1 MHILHFRIG
10 HVSFFLLL
18 FCDLSLCNNLR
29 ISFLCISSII
39 ALSAASMRENLLFH
53 LSAIFRFA
61 PRCFQYCQ
69 GFVKILNIC
78 FHILAVVA
86 TTHQFQMGD
95 AGFLQPVQCTK
106 STSSRHHTDHRPFP
120 NTPVRKKPRISLLL
134 GLLPADSSIRDLLLS
149 AGTASTAHDKDV
161 QVRHS
166 AENCRSFRKT
176 GTVRSTQ
183 RLQTPSR
190 SFFLLLSFRAAIMDA
205 ISSIVFFR

>member
-1 MHILHFRIG
+1 MNRCL
-10 HVSFFLLL
+10 
-18 FCDLSLCNNLR
+18 
-29 ISFLCISSII
+29 SSII
-39 ALSAASMRENLLFH
+39 ALSAASPGENLLFH

-95 AGFLQPVQCTK
+95 SGFLQPVQCTK
-106 STSSRHHTDHRPFP
+106 STSTGTAQIVIPLR
-120 NTPVRKKPRISLLL
+120 NTLFFF

-149 AGTASTAHDKDV
+149 AGAASTVHDKDV

-166 AENCRSFRKT
+166 AENCRSFGKLAQFVQHKGFKLRPAPFFSCCFPGRDHGCHIFYRILSVKNHT
-176 GTVRSTQ
+176 FEIQILKGFQHFPVIFS
-183 RLQTPSR
+183 RLPLR
-190 SFFLLLSFRAAIMDA
+190 WI
-205 ISSIVFFR
+205 

>member
-1 MHILHFRIG
+1 MNRCL
-10 HVSFFLLL
+10 
-18 FCDLSLCNNLR
+18 
-29 ISFLCISSII
+29 SSII
-39 ALSAASMRENLLFH
+39 ALSAASPGENLLFH

-95 AGFLQPVQCTK
+95 SGFLQPVQCTK
-106 STSSRHHTDHRPFP
+106 STSS
-120 NTPVRKKPRISLLL
+120 
-134 GLLPADSSIRDLLLS
+134 
-149 AGTASTAHDKDV
+149 GTAQIVIPLRKTLFFSDYFQPILPSGIFWSGSGHPDTAHDKDV

-166 AENCRSFRKT
+166 AGNYRSFRKT

-190 SFFLLLSFRAAIMDA
+190 SFILLLFSGPRSWMPYLLSYSFGEK
-205 ISSIVFFR
+205 SYV